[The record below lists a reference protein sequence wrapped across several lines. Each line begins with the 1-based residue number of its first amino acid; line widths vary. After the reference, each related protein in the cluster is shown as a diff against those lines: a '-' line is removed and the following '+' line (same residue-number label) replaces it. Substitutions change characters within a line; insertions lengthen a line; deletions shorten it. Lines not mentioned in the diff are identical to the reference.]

1 MILEGRDLTI
11 GYHDRVV
18 GRKLNVALIVGQVV
32 ALLGPNGGGKTTL
45 LKTLMG
51 LIPPLAGEVR
61 VNGTSLRELTVR
73 ERARLV
79 GYVPQ
84 VHVGA
89 FAFTV
94 EDVVLMGRTA
104 HRSLFAG
111 PSPEDYEVARSAIE
125 RLGIGHLAGRPYT
138 MISGGERQL
147 VLIARALAQKARV
160 VLLDEPTANL

>member
-1 MILEGRDLTI
+1 MTGYVWLTALVDSGAALGAVLGIL
-11 GYHDRVV
+11 
-18 GRKLNVALIVGQVV
+18 
-32 ALLGPNGGGKTTL
+32 P
-45 LKTLMG
+45 
-51 LIPPLAGEVR
+51 
-61 VNGTSLRELTVR
+61 VR
-73 ERARLV
+73 ERARFI

-84 VHVGA
+84 IHVGA

-125 RLGIGHLAGRPYT
+125 RLGIRHLAGRPYT

-147 VLIARALAQKARV
+147 SLIARALAQEARV
-160 VLLDEPTANL
+160 VLLDEPTANLDFGSQGKVMREIRGLAKERLGHRAIHP